1 MESLATAA
9 EFLRLTKIHDVKNCC
24 FGCRNENL
32 LREIFL
38 HLNVQASNK
47 VAIFLP
53 ARLSELYLLMTLEKR
68 H

>member
-47 VAIFLP
+47 VAIFLTTTLG
-53 ARLSELYLLMTLEKR
+53 AYLLMTLKIR